1 MNINDL
7 EELMEILNALEEF
20 SNRTS
25 GISICLLT
33 DGYGRVKL
41 HGISDLL
48 LIRENGAWKITT
60 VEEEK
65 EK

>member
-60 VEEEK
+60 VEEK